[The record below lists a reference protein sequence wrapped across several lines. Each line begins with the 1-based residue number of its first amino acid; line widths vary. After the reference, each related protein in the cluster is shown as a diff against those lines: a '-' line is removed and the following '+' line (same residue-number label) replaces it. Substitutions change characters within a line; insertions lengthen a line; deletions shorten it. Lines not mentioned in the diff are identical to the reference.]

1 MKRCLGLLILMGA
14 CKEVEVLPP
23 VPTPPP
29 PLMGQIDA
37 QAWGARISID
47 DYEGVYSVVAKLDVE
62 YDTAEALFEATV
74 VELPIFHEWYEYESV
89 GTMTRLEIS
98 PASDRDVDGWPAYNI
113 HSIANIDEYD
123 IEIEID
129 GVMYLESFNA
139 ERNEVLY
146 DFDGYI
152 TLTMFGE
159 VKVVE
164 DSVYY
169 NDPGSFVGEVSV
181 WSRNIV
187 VSTPQL

>member
-1 MKRCLGLLILMGA
+1 MKQFIPVLLMMVG
-14 CKEVEVLPP
+14 CRGQEMPP

-29 PLMGQIDA
+29 VLMSQIDA
-37 QAWGARISID
+37 EAWGARVSID

-62 YDTAEALFEATV
+62 YETGDALFEATV
-74 VELPIFHEWYEYESV
+74 IELPVYHEWYEYESV
-89 GTMTRLEIS
+89 GELTLLDIS
-98 PASDRDVDGWPAYNI
+98 PSPSHDVDGWPAYTI
-113 HSIANIDEYD
+113 YSIATIEEYD
-123 IEIEID
+123 IKVQID
-129 GVMYLESFNA
+129 GLMYLETYNA

-187 VSTPQL
+187 VSTPHL